1 MTLNAHLANPFAML
15 INAEAVLYEMNQ
27 SEALESLAHQ
37 IYHPL
42 DKVTKVQLPQELAA
56 YDENVEATI
65 GDDIS
70 DLPAEDRADAELLTQ
85 DMDEQDWDNSAYH

>member
-1 MTLNAHLANPFAML
+1 MTLNAHIANPFAML
-15 INAEAVLYEMNQ
+15 INAETVLYEMNH
-27 SEALESLAHQ
+27 SETLESLAHH

-42 DKVTKVQLPQELAA
+42 DKVAQVKLPQELAA

-85 DMDEQDWDNSAYH
+85 NLDDQDGDNSAYH